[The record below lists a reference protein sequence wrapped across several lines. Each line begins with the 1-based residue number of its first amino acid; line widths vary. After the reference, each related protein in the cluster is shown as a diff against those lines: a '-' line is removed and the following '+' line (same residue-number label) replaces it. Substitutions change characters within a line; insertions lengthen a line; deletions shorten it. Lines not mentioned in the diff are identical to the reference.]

1 MALRTIPLRKVN
13 RDNLWL
19 GGDRELVMFFG
30 LMAFSL
36 VFSAQEIRA
45 SIVGVAL
52 WVTSLFLLRLVAKS
66 DPQMRMV
73 YLRSLRYKRYYPA
86 NSTPFR
92 ENTKVYK

>member
-19 GGDRELVMFFG
+19 GGDRELVMFCG

-45 SIVGVAL
+45 SIIGVAL

-73 YLRSLRYKRYYPA
+73 YLRSLRYERYYPA

-92 ENTKVYK
+92 ENTKTYK

>member
-19 GGDRELVMFFG
+19 GGDRELVMFCG

-45 SIVGVAL
+45 SIIGVAL

-92 ENTKVYK
+92 ENTKAYK